1 MEPMQKT
8 RSYLGSHTLLKVL
21 VNLPVLLLCGS
32 RRAVEEWKPA
42 LAKVEVD
49 PSKNRKFVSRAFWAT
64 IVSPEGLKYAHCIV
78 QLLLKLSMG
87 LGVFFM

>member
-8 RSYLGSHTLLKVL
+8 RSYLGSQTLLNVL

-32 RRAVEEWKPA
+32 RSAADALKPA
-42 LAKVEVD
+42 LANVEVD

-64 IVSPEGLKYAHCIV
+64 MVSPEGLKYAHCMV
-78 QLLLKLSMG
+78 QLLLNVSMA